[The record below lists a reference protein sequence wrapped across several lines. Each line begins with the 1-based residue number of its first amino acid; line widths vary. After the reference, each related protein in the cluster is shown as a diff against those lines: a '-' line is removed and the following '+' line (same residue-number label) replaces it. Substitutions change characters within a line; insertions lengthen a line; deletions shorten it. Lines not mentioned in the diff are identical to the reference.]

1 MIIYKTTN
9 LINGKIYVGQDS
21 TNNPKY
27 LGSGLL
33 LEKAFIK
40 YGIENFK
47 KEILEKCSSKKE
59 LDLREIF
66 WIEKLNSINK
76 KIGYNIAKGGSGG
89 DTISGKRK
97 SEKEKFRKFLSD
109 RNKKF
114 YKDKSNHP
122 MFGKKQTDE
131 SNEKRRNSILG
142 TKRSSSTIRKMSNSA
157 MGDKNQAF
165 GKIWIHHKILCENK
179 FIRKEQFEEYIIN
192 GWELGM
198 LKKKKSC

>member
-21 TNNPKY
+21 NNNPEY

-33 LEKAFIK
+33 LEKAFLK
-40 YGIENFK
+40 YGMNNFK
-47 KEILEKCSSKKE
+47 KEILEKCLSKEE

-66 WIEKLNSINK
+66 WIEKLNSIDK
-76 KIGYNIAKGGSGG
+76 KIGYNIAKGGAGG
-89 DTISGKRK
+89 DTISGK
-97 SEKEKFRKFLSD
+97 SDNEIFRKFLSE

-122 MFGKKQTDE
+122 MFGKKQTAE

-142 TKRSSSTIRKMSNSA
+142 TKRSNSTKRKMSNSV
-157 MGDKNQAF
+157 MGSKNQAF
-165 GKIWIHHKILCENK
+165 GKIWIHNRSLDKNK
-179 FIRKEQFEEYIIN
+179 FIKKEQLDEYIIN

-198 LKKKKSC
+198 KKKKL